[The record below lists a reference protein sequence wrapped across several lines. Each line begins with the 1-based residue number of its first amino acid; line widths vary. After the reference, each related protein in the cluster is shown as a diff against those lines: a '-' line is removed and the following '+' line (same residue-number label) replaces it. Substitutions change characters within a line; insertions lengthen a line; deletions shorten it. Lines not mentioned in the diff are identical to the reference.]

1 MRRTFE
7 DATPTVAADASVS
20 DLAYL
25 VGDVT
30 VGERASLWPF
40 VSLRGDSGPVAVGPE
55 SNVQE
60 FATLHGATVGEGV
73 SVGHGATVDFATVE
87 SNCIVGIG
95 SCVLPGA
102 TVESD
107 CIVAANAVV
116 THDQTVPEGHGA
128 FGAPAETRPLT
139 DDQREQIRTTREHYV
154 ELGDRFVESGPHD
167 RP

>member
-7 DATPTVAADASVS
+7 GATPTVAADASVS

-40 VSLRGDSGPVAVGPE
+40 VSLRGDSGPVTVGAE

-60 FATLHGATVGEGV
+60 FATLHGATIGEGV

-87 SNCIVGIG
+87 SNGIVGIG
-95 SCVLPGA
+95 SCVLPDA

-116 THDQTVPEGHGA
+116 TSGQTVPAGHGA
-128 FGAPAETRPLT
+128 FGAPAEVRPLT
-139 DDQREQIRTTREHYV
+139 DDQREQIRKTREHYV
-154 ELGDRFVESGPHD
+154 ELGGRFVESGPHD